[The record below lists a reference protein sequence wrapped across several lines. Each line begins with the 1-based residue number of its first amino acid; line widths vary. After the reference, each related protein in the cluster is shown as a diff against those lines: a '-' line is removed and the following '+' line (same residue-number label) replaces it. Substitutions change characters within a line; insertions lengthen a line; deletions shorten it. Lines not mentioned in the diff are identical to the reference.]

1 MSPRLT
7 CFVIG
12 AALVVASPFVSV
24 IAAQV
29 PAQEY
34 AARRAALLGKIDSGV
49 VIAYGEVEPVS
60 DWPTFFQLPHFQYLT
75 GFGESNA
82 VLLMVKRS
90 GSGSATQTMFVPQQA
105 DFMARVLGKRTPASD
120 LQRVTGIDGR
130 DIAGLGATVD
140 SLVASGLPLYVVP
153 DVHMADFAAEDSL
166 SRGSRLVAQLRTAHP
181 NVKVTSLDS
190 IVNRM
195 RAKKSAGEIA
205 LLRRAVDIST
215 TAHVEA
221 MKAVAPG
228 CGEYEIQALL
238 EGTFRRLG
246 GDRPAYGSIVGSG
259 PNANVLHYMAD
270 SRVMRDG
277 ELLLIDA
284 ATSFGHYAADVTR
297 TMPVNGTFTSAQ
309 RELYQLVRDAQEAY
323 VRPMKDGVK
332 EMESALAARAVYNS
346 GLLRLGL
353 IESDSA
359 KFDPQPGAHCPP
371 DGCPQ
376 RALYAWHGYGGHGI
390 GLEVHDPAQY
400 YEGDMVFR
408 AGDVTT
414 VEPGLYVDLDFIGTL
429 PDTPRNRAMRAKL
442 APAFAKYGGMG
453 IRIED
458 DYLIT
463 PTGSEWLSKG
473 APREAAEIEAT
484 MKQRPP
490 ELPGGGTCRPKA

>member
-1 MSPRLT
+1 MSSRLERA
-7 CFVIG
+7 VLG
-12 AALVVASPFVSV
+12 AVLALSSS
-24 IAAQV
+24 IALRADAQV
-29 PAQEY
+29 SAQEY
-34 AARRAALLGKIDSGV
+34 ASRRAALLAKVDSGI
-49 VIAYGEVEPVS
+49 VIAYGEVDPVS
-60 DWPTFFQLPHFQYLT
+60 DWPTFFQLPHFHYLT
-75 GFGESNA
+75 GFDEGNA
-82 VLLMVKRS
+82 VLLMAKRGG
-90 GSGSATQTMFVPQQA
+90 GSTTTMFVPQQA
-105 DFMARVLGKRTPASD
+105 EFQARILGKRTPAGA
-120 LQRVTGIDGR
+120 LQRTIGIPGR
-130 DIAGLGATVD
+130 DIGALRTTID
-140 SLVASGLPLYVVP
+140 SLVATGLPLYVVP

-166 SRGSRLVAQLRTAHP
+166 SRGSRLVARLRAARPTL
-181 NVKVTSLDS
+181 KVVSLDS
-190 IVNRM
+190 AVNTM
-195 RAKKSAGEIA
+195 RAKKSGAEVS

-259 PNANVLHYMAD
+259 PNANILHYMANT
-270 SRVMRDG
+270 RVMRDG

-284 ATSFGHYAADVTR
+284 GSSFDHYAADVTR
-297 TMPVNGTFTSAQ
+297 TLPVNGTFTPAQ

-323 VRPMKDGVK
+323 VKPMKDGVR
-332 EMESALAARAVYNS
+332 ETASSSAARDVYNK

-359 KFDPQPGAHCPP
+359 KFDAPQATSCPP
-371 DGCPQ
+371 GGCPQ

-400 YEGDMVFR
+400 YEGEGIFR

-414 VEPGLYVDLDFIGTL
+414 VEPGLYVDMEFIGSL

-463 PTGSEWLSKG
+463 ASGSEWMSKG
-473 APREAAEIEAT
+473 APREAAEIEAA
-484 MKQRPP
+484 MKQRAP

>member
-1 MSPRLT
+1 MSTRIIRAVL
-7 CFVIG
+7 G
-12 AALVVASPFVSV
+12 AALAIASSVS
-24 IAAQV
+24 ARLQAQV

-34 AARRAALLGKIDSGV
+34 AARRAALLAGIDSGIV
-49 VIAYGEVEPVS
+49 LAYGEVDPVS
-60 DWPTFFQLPHFQYLT
+60 DWPTFFQLPHFHYLT
-75 GFGESNA
+75 GFDEGNA
-82 VLLMVKRS
+82 VLLMVKR
-90 GSGSATQTMFVPQQA
+90 GSGATSSMFVPQQA
-105 DFMARVLGKRTPASD
+105 EFMARVLGKRTPAAD
-120 LQRVTGIDGR
+120 LQRTIGIAGR
-130 DIAGLGATVD
+130 DIGGLRATVD
-140 SLVASGLPLYVVP
+140 SLVAKGLPLYVVP
-153 DVHMADFAAEDSL
+153 DIHMADFAAQDSL
-166 SRGSRLVAQLRTAHP
+166 SRGSRLVAQLRAAHP
-181 NVKVTSLDS
+181 TLKITSLDS
-190 IVNRM
+190 VVNSL
-195 RAKKSAGEIA
+195 RATKSAAEVA

-215 TAHVEA
+215 KAHVEA

-228 CGEYEIQALL
+228 CGEYEIQALM

-259 PNANVLHYMAD
+259 PNANILHYMSD

-284 ATSFGHYAADVTR
+284 ATSFEHYAADVTR
-297 TMPVNGTFTSAQ
+297 TMPVSGTFTPAQ

-332 EMESALAARAVYNS
+332 EMESALAARAVYNN
-346 GLLRLGL
+346 GLRRLGL

-359 KFDPQPGAHCPP
+359 TFDAPSGTNCPP
-371 DGCPQ
+371 GGCPQ

-390 GLEVHDPAQY
+390 GLEVHDPAKY
-400 YEGDMVFR
+400 YEGENVFR

-414 VEPGLYVDLDFIGTL
+414 VEPGLYVDPGFIASL
-429 PDTPRNRAMRAKL
+429 PDTPKNRAMRAKL

-463 PTGSEWLSKG
+463 STGSEWMSKG

-484 MKQRPP
+484 MKQRAP
-490 ELPGGGTCRPKA
+490 EMPGGGTCRPKA

>member
-1 MSPRLT
+1 
-7 CFVIG
+7 
-12 AALVVASPFVSV
+12 
-24 IAAQV
+24 
-29 PAQEY
+29 
-34 AARRAALLGKIDSGV
+34 
-49 VIAYGEVEPVS
+49 
-60 DWPTFFQLPHFQYLT
+60 
-75 GFGESNA
+75 
-82 VLLMVKRS
+82 
-90 GSGSATQTMFVPQQA
+90 
-105 DFMARVLGKRTPASD
+105 
-120 LQRVTGIDGR
+120 
-130 DIAGLGATVD
+130 
-140 SLVASGLPLYVVP
+140 
-153 DVHMADFAAEDSL
+153 MADFVAEDTL
-166 SRGSRLVAQLRTAHP
+166 SRGSRLVAQLRTTHP
-181 NVKVTSLDS
+181 SVKITSLDS
-190 IVNRM
+190 VVNGM
-195 RAKKSAGEIA
+195 RAKKSASEIA

-228 CGEYEIQALL
+228 CGEYEIQALM

-270 SRVMRDG
+270 SRVMRGG

-284 ATSFGHYAADVTR
+284 ATSFDHYAADVTR
-297 TMPVNGTFTSAQ
+297 TMPVNGTFTPAQ

-332 EMESALAARAVYNS
+332 EMESGLAARAVYNN

-359 KFDPQPGAHCPP
+359 KFDPPPGTNCPAG
-371 DGCPQ
+371 GCPQ

-400 YEGDMVFR
+400 YDGDGIFR

-414 VEPGLYVDLDFIGTL
+414 VEPGLYVDLDYIGAL
-429 PDTPRNRAMRAKL
+429 PDTPRNRAMRTKL

-463 PTGSEWLSKG
+463 STGSEWLSKG

-484 MKQRPP
+484 MKQRTP
-490 ELPGGGTCRPKA
+490 ELPGGGTCRTKT